1 MSQIFTHTPVHVWAI
16 LAGLIALGLSA
27 MREREMTARRLAIL
41 PLVIVVL
48 SLNDIGDKFGFG
60 AFPLGA
66 WMTGCAAAAA
76 LVLRF
81 GRSRIAASNTPGR
94 IRVGGSVAPLAIM
107 MAVFC
112 TKYATAVMLAVRPE
126 LAGAMQAVLGVC
138 AVSGLFNGVLLGRM
152 VRDLGDCRALGLPAG
167 SARLA
172 A

>member
-1 MSQIFTHTPVHVWAI
+1 MSQILNHTPVYVWAI
-16 LAGLIALGLSA
+16 LAGLVALGIGA

-48 SLNDIGDKFGFG
+48 SLNDIGNRFGFS
-60 AFPLGA
+60 ALSLGA
-66 WMTGCAAAAA
+66 WAA
-76 LVLRF
+76 LCIAAVALMARF

-94 IRVGGSVAPLAIM
+94 VRVGGSIAPLAIM

-126 LAGAMQAVLGVC
+126 LAGAVQAVLGVC
-138 AVSGLFNGVLLGRM
+138 AASGLFNGVLLGRM
-152 VRDLGDCRALGLPAG
+152 VRDLADCRALGLPESG
-167 SARLA
+167 ARLA